1 MKPELI
7 AQATFSLE
15 DDLDV
20 LLAVSVFF
28 AAGLSPEPLPL
39 PLLLL
44 EDDSP
49 DEDEDAES
57 DAFSFSLVA
66 AAVALAPFLLSVR

>member
-1 MKPELI
+1 MRPELI

-39 PLLLL
+39 PLL
-44 EDDSP
+44 EDDSL
-49 DEDEDAES
+49 DEDEEAES

-66 AAVALAPFLLSVR
+66 GAAAVAPFLLSVR

>member
-1 MKPELI
+1 MRPELI

-39 PLLLL
+39 PLLDDDSL
-44 EDDSP
+44 ED
-49 DEDEDAES
+49 EEAES

-66 AAVALAPFLLSVR
+66 GAVAVAPFLLSVR

>member
-1 MKPELI
+1 LSLL

-20 LLAVSVFF
+20 LLAVSAFF
-28 AAGLSPEPLPL
+28 AAGLSAEPL

-44 EDDSP
+44 LLEDASP
-49 DEDEDAES
+49 VDVEAES

-66 AAVALAPFLLSVR
+66 GAAAAPFLLSVR